1 MQWQIY
7 YSIDMKIKVF
17 LFFLLI
23 QQILLSQNKY
33 ISIKTNGNIYLGRL
47 VNMEKNKI
55 EIEEESSGKIISF
68 NNKNIEEIK
77 SNDQL
82 FFNLIL
88 NKYKS
93 SYKKINIIYDTIGYY
108 KNLEKLK
115 ASGKK
120 RIIKIYR
127 EKNIIN
133 PGLDYK
139 IMIGGKVTYPLDLNV
154 GYTIELYSHNEICIG
169 LTNGDS
175 KYDFTYSFNFDS
187 TTNDI
192 IFLKFIAIQGD
203 PFQFVVVDNDLGEK
217 EFSLKKT
224 KFILY
229 ENDFLM
235 NCKCLRNQ
243 KFDEPFKT
251 QRDTI
256 YYNSFYMESNY
267 FNYQYK
273 TYNKNINDIIG
284 TYDRYWADSNNTIYL
299 MSQIKI
305 IREKP
310 YYHGNYY
317 EYYKNGIIS
326 RRVNYKNGRQVGS
339 IEDFYKNGKLK
350 AKYTPDTTGRNK
362 IECYYDLNG
371 KNLIYNGN
379 GVIKE
384 LDSNTN
390 YINYKI
396 ISNGFV
402 KEKFTVRKIDTIY
415 DAFIDHNNISLSERV
430 LSIKNRKQIL
440 SKLGKISLSY
450 DLSKK
455 LNWLGKKSF
464 YIETK
469 LLIDKDGKISE
480 IEFNNLNNEEIINE
494 LKPKLFALEKYINKP
509 ILDNGVELKYR
520 IDVSIN
526 VEIPEAPSTTNTY

>member
-1 MQWQIY
+1 
-7 YSIDMKIKVF
+7 MKIKVF
-17 LFFLLI
+17 LLFLLF
-23 QQILLSQNKY
+23 QQILSSQNKY

-77 SNDQL
+77 SNDQV

-139 IMIGGKVTYPLDLNV
+139 IMIGGKVSYPIDLNV
-154 GYTIELYSHNEICIG
+154 GYTLELYSHSEICIG

-175 KYDFTYSFNFDS
+175 KYDFTYSLNFDS
-187 TTNDI
+187 TTNEI
-192 IFLKFIAIQGD
+192 IFLKLIAIQGD
-203 PFQFVVVDNDLGEK
+203 PFQFGVVDNDIGEK

-243 KFDEPFKT
+243 KNNEPYKT
-251 QRDTI
+251 QRDTT
-256 YYNSFYMESNY
+256 YYNNLDMETN
-267 FNYQYK
+267 FHDYQYK
-273 TYNKNINDIIG
+273 TYNKNINDITG
-284 TYDRYWADSNNTIYL
+284 TFDRYWADSNNSIYL
-299 MSQIKI
+299 INQIKLI
-305 IREKP
+305 EEQP

-317 EYYKNGIIS
+317 RFYKNGIIS
-326 RRVNYKNGRQVGS
+326 RKVNYINGRQVGG
-339 IEDFYKNGKLK
+339 IEDYYKNGKLK

-362 IECYYDLNG
+362 IESYYDLNG
-371 KNLIYNGN
+371 KNLIFNGN

-384 LDSNTN
+384 LDSITN
-390 YINYKI
+390 FINYKI

-402 KEKFTVRKIDTIY
+402 KEKFTIRENDTIY
-415 DAFIDHNNISLSERV
+415 DVFIDQNNISLTERV
-430 LSIKNRKQIL
+430 LSIKNRNQIL
-440 SKLGKISLSY
+440 SKLEKIRLSY
-450 DLSKK
+450 ELSKK
-455 LNWLGKKSF
+455 LGWLGRQSF
-464 YIETK
+464 YLDANLI
-469 LLIDKDGKISE
+469 IDKNGKISE
-480 IEFNNLNNEEIINE
+480 IEYLNLENKEIIAE
-494 LKPKLFALEKYINKP
+494 IQPKLYSLEKFINKP
-509 ILDNGVELKYR
+509 ILENGTSLKYR
-520 IDVSIN
+520 IDIGVN
-526 VEIPEAPSTTNTY
+526 VEIP